1 MAVIQRN
8 LPLYAARLRRAQIP
22 RAYFKLGDSGLI
34 AGAVAI
40 VCILSILFL
49 AQTGRVATAGYELQ
63 ELQHEHTLLVQEAE
77 QYEYRIARASR
88 LDVVADRA
96 QKLGMRP
103 ATSEQQRYL
112 TIELPTVPVVAN
124 AAQQ

>member
-8 LPLYAARLRRAQIP
+8 LPLYTARLRRAHIP
-22 RAYFKLGDSGLI
+22 RGYFKLGDSGLI

-63 ELQHEHTLLVQEAE
+63 QLQHEHTLLVQEGE

-88 LDVVADRA
+88 LDVVTERA
-96 QKLGMRP
+96 QQLGMRP
-103 ATSEQQRYL
+103 ASNEQRRFV
-112 TIELPTVPVVAN
+112 TIELPAVPVVAN
-124 AAQQ
+124 ATR

>member
-1 MAVIQRN
+1 MAIIQRN
-8 LPLYAARLRRAQIP
+8 LPLYTARLRRAQIP

-63 ELQHEHTLLVQEAE
+63 ELQREHNLLVQEAE

-88 LDVVADRA
+88 LDVIGERA
-96 QKLGMRP
+96 QALGMRR
-103 ATSEQQRYL
+103 ATNEQQRYL
-112 TIELPTVPVVAN
+112 TIELPAVPVVAN
-124 AAQQ
+124 ANQE

>member
-8 LPLYAARLRRAQIP
+8 LPLYAARLRRAHIP

-63 ELQHEHTLLVQEAE
+63 ELQHAHALLVQEAE
-77 QYEYRIARASR
+77 QHEYRIARASR
-88 LDVVADRA
+88 LDVIADRA
-96 QKLGMRP
+96 QTLGMRP
-103 ATSEQQRYL
+103 AINEQQRYV
-112 TIELPTVPVVAN
+112 TIELPAVPVVAN

>member
-1 MAVIQRN
+1 MAIIQRP
-8 LPLYAARLRRAQIP
+8 LPVQAVRLRRAQIP
-22 RAYFKLGDSGLI
+22 YGYFKLGDSGLI

-63 ELQHEHTLLVQEAE
+63 QLQHEHALLQQEAE

-88 LDVVADRA
+88 LEVIADRA

-103 ATSEQQRYL
+103 ATNDQQRYL
-112 TIELPTVPVVAN
+112 TIELPAVPVVAN
-124 AAQQ
+124 AQR

>member
-63 ELQHEHTLLVQEAE
+63 ELQQEHSLLTQEAE

-88 LDVVADRA
+88 LDVIADRA

-103 ATSEQQRYL
+103 AVNEQQRYI
-112 TIELPTVPVVAN
+112 TIELPAVPVVAN